1 MASRPKGY
9 GLTAEIKG
17 KIAAKYEVEKEQEA
31 RLWMQDVLGEPIDPS
46 VSDSELLG
54 PDRFGEA
61 LKSGILLCKLAERI
75 MGAGKAKHTTMKVP
89 FKQMENIN
97 NFLTACEKYGVA
109 KTDLFQT
116 VDLFESQNLWQ
127 VVLCIFA
134 LGRKA
139 QANGYQGP
147 ALGPRE
153 AQRNTRE
160 FTEEQMKAGQGVIGL
175 QMGTNQCASQKG
187 MSFGNTRHIADI
199 QVDEASR
206 EGQGVIGL
214 QMGTNQCASQK
225 GMSFGNTRHVADV
238 QCEEGSREG
247 QGVIGLQMGSNQGA
261 SQAGMTFE
269 KSRGI
274 LGTDK

>member
-1 MASRPKGY
+1 MASRPRGY

-31 RLWMQDVLGEPIDPS
+31 RLWMQDVIGEPLSPE
-46 VSDSELLG
+46 VSDDEPLG
-54 PDRFGEA
+54 PDRFHAA
-61 LKSGILLCKLAERI
+61 LKDGVFLCKLADQI
-75 MGAGKAKHTTMKVP
+75 MGPGKVKHNTMKVP

-97 NFLTACEKYGVA
+97 NFLVALEKYGVA

-116 VDLFESQNLWQ
+116 VDLFECQNMWQ

-139 QANGYQGP
+139 QANGFAGP
-147 ALGPRE
+147 VLGPRE

-199 QVDEASR
+199 QCDEVSK
-206 EGQGVIGL
+206 EGQSI
-214 QMGTNQCASQK
+214 
-225 GMSFGNTRHVADV
+225 
-238 QCEEGSREG
+238 
-247 QGVIGLQMGSNQGA
+247 IGLQMGSNQGA
-261 SQAGMTFE
+261 TQSGTNFG